1 MPALKFRPWITI
13 LPITRKH
20 RPRGRRGAVPN
31 RPGMPTCRRR
41 TRPPPISTP
50 RWPPPRR
57 TTRRG
62 CRRFPR
68 RPQRGGGGRP
78 ARGRPCRDRT
88 RGAARPDLARRL
100 PHAECG
106 QRRALCRQGEKCPQA
121 AFLLCAGQRAAAGPH
136 PAHDRGHR
144 VGRDHLDLDRN
155 RGAAARSQSDQAV
168 AAALQRAAARRQ
180 VVSLYPDHRR
190 PLGAADPQASRRA
203 DAARAVFRAVRL
215 RRRRQPHHHGAAAR
229 LSGALLHR
237 RVFRKPHPA
246 LPALPDPP
254 LLGALHRRDRFSR
267 LYRAGARG
275 QGFPVRPQPPGEA
288 GTGGRDGKGLRPSS
302 NSKPPRSTATASPRC
317 RRSSRSRASIRAPW
331 RKPTCSPSIRRA
343 AIPASRCSSSAPGR
357 TGATAPIFRA
367 RRNPSPR
374 KRCWPRSWRSSTT
387 TSRRR
392 NSSCCRTPSRKASC
406 WPTRSRS
413 RPASRSKSPR
423 PGAARR
429 RN

>member
-1 MPALKFRPWITI
+1 M
-13 LPITRKH
+13 TRK
-20 RPRGRRGAVPN
+20 RQPRGRRGAVPN
-31 RPGMPTCRRR
+31 RLPAAGSAAAGR
-41 TRPPPISTP
+41 RPPADIDPAMAAADEDDEARLPEVPEEADES
-50 RWPPPRR
+50 
-57 TTRRG
+57 
-62 CRRFPR
+62 
-68 RPQRGGGGRP
+68 GGRRP

-100 PHAECG
+100 SHAERG

-121 AFLLCAGQRAAAGPH
+121 AFLLCAGQRAAAGAH

-144 VGRDHLDLDRN
+144 DGRDHLDLDRN
-155 RGAAARSQSDQAV
+155 RGAAARGQSDQAV

-203 DAARAVFRAVRL
+203 DPARAVFRAVRFG
-215 RRRRQPHHHGAAAR
+215 RRGQPHHHGAAAR
-229 LSGALLHR
+229 LPGALLHR

-254 LLGALHRRDRFSR
+254 LLRSLHRRDRFSR

-275 QGFPVRPQPPGEA
+275 QGFPVRPQPPREA
-288 GTGGRDGKGLRPSS
+288 GTGGRDGKGLRPNS
-302 NSKPPRSTATASPRC
+302 NSKPRRFTATASPRC

-406 WPTRSRS
+406 WRTRSRS
-413 RPASRSKSPR
+413 RPASRWKSRR

-429 RN
+429 RS